1 MNKIELICV
10 GHLKFKALK
19 ELEQN
24 YLKKINFF
32 VSFSIRTLKDVKSS
46 EDALKIK
53 KEGEMIR
60 ELLHKNDFVIAL
72 DRQGKTLD
80 SLEFSRFL
88 DDKIS
93 RHPGRLV
100 FLVGGHAGLA
110 DTLDSLIR
118 FKLSFSKMTFAH
130 DIFRILFLEQ
140 LYRAFT
146 IQKGITYHR

>member
-19 ELEQN
+19 ELEQD

-46 EDALKIK
+46 DDALKIK
-53 KEGEMIR
+53 KEGEMIGA
-60 ELLHKNDFVIAL
+60 LLHKHDFVIAL

-88 DDKIS
+88 ADKIS
-93 RHPGRLV
+93 GHPGRLV

-110 DTLDSLIR
+110 NTLDNRIHY
-118 FKLSFSKMTFAH
+118 KLSFSKLTFAH

-146 IQKGITYHR
+146 IQKGMTYHR